1 MAHNTGV
8 DISASNPLPVAFS
21 KRIDQTTTSKAVQ
34 PPVEESQDTTTK
46 KTVSVREQHEF
57 QVILQTHTE
66 ATSLEERAF
75 IIRSMSALMKRVRA
89 LAYEALETS
98 DAERKLELQERSQ
111 EQIAAV
117 AAAASSRSAKV
128 SEALAAAAIETTDIS
143 TNEGA
148 KSAIENF
155 DRADAMLTTSQ
166 VEVSRAQ
173 RDLAPDPAERSAMS
187 PEIASTRQQTE
198 NLGEQAVQAATA
210 GIRDSAASL
219 IG

>member
-8 DISASNPLPVAFS
+8 DVSASNPLPVAFS
-21 KRIDQTTTSKAVQ
+21 KRIDQATTAKAVQ
-34 PPVEESQDTTTK
+34 PPVEASQDTTTDK
-46 KTVSVREQHEF
+46 PVSVREQHEF
-57 QVILQTHTE
+57 QVILQTHAE
-66 ATSLEERAF
+66 ATALEERAF
-75 IIRSMSALMKRVRA
+75 IIRSMSDLMKRVSA

-98 DAERKLELQERSQ
+98 DAARKVELQERSQ

-117 AAAASSRSAKV
+117 AAAASSESAKV

-143 TNEGA
+143 TDKGA

-155 DRADAMLTTSQ
+155 DLAQATLATSQ
-166 VEVSRAQ
+166 IEVSRAQ
-173 RDLAPDPAERSAMS
+173 RDLAPEPTEQSAVS
-187 PEIASTRQQTE
+187 PETTATRQQIE
-198 NLGEQAVQAATA
+198 NLGAQAVQAATA